1 MPIVTVNLVEGRSPE
16 QIENMIAEVSDA
28 LVRSLDAPIETVRI
42 MVNEMAPYG
51 FGIAGRP
58 ARLVMAERKAAAAQ
72 TDSTK
77 EGKA

>member
-1 MPIVTVNLVEGRSPE
+1 MPIVTVNLMEGRSPE

-58 ARLVMAERKAAAAQ
+58 ARVVMAEREAAAAQ
-72 TDSTK
+72 R
-77 EGKA
+77 EGSA